1 MTHVRIVDQINLML
15 VDGPG
20 VLASVAEALQK
31 AGVNIE
37 GSSAIK
43 VGGVGVRLVVD
54 NVEAAKAAIGSM
66 GTMTT
71 QKTIAVKFE
80 ENKPGMIAKA
90 ARALADAGISIE
102 NFYHAAS
109 GSLFVIV
116 DDAMTEK
123 AAEALK
129 AI

>member
-1 MTHVRIVDQINLML
+1 MSQVRVADQINLML

-20 VLASVAEALQK
+20 VLAGVAEALQK

-43 VGGVGVRLVVD
+43 VGGTGVRLVVD

-66 GTMTT
+66 GTMTM
-71 QKTIAVKFE
+71 QKTIVVKFDD
-80 ENKPGMIAKA
+80 NKPGMIAMV
-90 ARALADAGISIE
+90 ARKLGDAGISIE

-109 GSLFVIV
+109 GSLFLIV
-116 DDAMTEK
+116 GDVNTDK
-123 AAEALK
+123 AVEALK
-129 AI
+129 SI

>member
-1 MTHVRIVDQINLML
+1 MTQVRIADQINLML

-20 VLASVAEALQK
+20 VLASVAEALQN
-31 AGVNIE
+31 ANVNIE

-66 GTMTT
+66 GTMTL
-71 QKTIAVKFE
+71 QKTVVVKFE

-90 ARALADAGISIE
+90 ARALGDAGISIE

-109 GSLFVIV
+109 GSLFIIV
-116 DDAMTEK
+116 SDADTEK
-123 AAEALK
+123 AAETLK